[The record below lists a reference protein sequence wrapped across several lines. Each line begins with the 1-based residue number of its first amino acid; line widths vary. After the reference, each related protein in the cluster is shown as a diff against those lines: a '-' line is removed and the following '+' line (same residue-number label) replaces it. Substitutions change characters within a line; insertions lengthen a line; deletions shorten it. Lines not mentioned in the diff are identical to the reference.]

1 MSKKNEKPIE
11 EKVEQEENTEFQ
23 NLENQ
28 LKRALADYQNLEK
41 RIAEEKGIWL
51 KVANKNLLL
60 KLLPGL
66 DSLILADQHTQ
77 DEGVKISIKHFLDI
91 LENEGVKKIE
101 TVGRDF
107 DPNLMEA
114 IGTAEG
120 EEGKVL
126 EEARS
131 GYMLYDSVLRPAQVI
146 VGQKSSK
153 EDSNPI
159 ANEPGTK
166 TDWVQGN
173 PDEGDDMLKED
184 N

>member
-1 MSKKNEKPIE
+1 MTKKNEKPVE
-11 EKVEQEENTEFQ
+11 EKVESEENTEFQ

-66 DSLILADQHTQ
+66 DSLLLAEKHTQ
-77 DEGVKISIKHFLDI
+77 DEGVKLSITHFLGI

-101 TVGRDF
+101 TVGKDF

-114 IGTAEG
+114 IGTTEG
-120 EEGKVL
+120 DDGKVI

-131 GYMLYDSVLRPAQVI
+131 GYMLFDLVLRPAQVI
-146 VGQKSSK
+146 VGKS
-153 EDSNPI
+153 
-159 ANEPGTK
+159 
-166 TDWVQGN
+166 V
-173 PDEGDDMLKED
+173 
-184 N
+184 